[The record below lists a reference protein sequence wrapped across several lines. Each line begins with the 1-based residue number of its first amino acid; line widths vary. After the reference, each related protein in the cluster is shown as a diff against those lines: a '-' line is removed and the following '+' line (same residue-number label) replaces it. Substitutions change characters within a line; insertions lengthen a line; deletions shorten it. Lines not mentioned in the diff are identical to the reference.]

1 MLKKQIVIGLLLL
14 LGLLIRPHAQVK
26 KYGIKSG
33 IITFDLIL
41 KMGDM
46 NIVSKSVVTFD
57 DYGMKERKDTYSG
70 DQLKE
75 TFFSDGKELYLVIYA
90 ENTAYKRGQAYNGT
104 EYKVSWE
111 ELSRG
116 GGKSLDATK
125 LANIEVLG
133 KDCESYQIKSNN
145 STTIF
150 AGWQGICLL
159 MDTTTSGINSVL
171 KAVKFEENIPISSDT
186 FKVPAGFATKS

>member
-1 MLKKQIVIGLLLL
+1 MLKKQIVIGVLLVLS
-14 LGLLIRPHAQVK
+14 LLIRSHAQVK

-33 IITFDLIL
+33 IVTFELAL

-46 NIVSKSVVTFD
+46 NMVSKSVVTFD
-57 DYGMKERKDTYSG
+57 DYGLKERKDTYSD

-90 ENTAYKRGQAYNGT
+90 ENTAYKRGPAYNGT

-116 GGKSLDATK
+116 GGKSLDAIK
-125 LANIEVLG
+125 LANIEILG

-145 STTIF
+145 STTVF

-171 KAVKFEENIPISSDT
+171 KAVKFEENVPISSDM

>member
-1 MLKKQIVIGLLLL
+1 MLKKQIVIGLLLV

-33 IITFDLIL
+33 IVTFELAL
-41 KMGDM
+41 KMGAM

-57 DYGMKERKDTYSG
+57 DYGLKERKDTYEG

-75 TFFSDGKELYLVIYA
+75 SFFSDGSELYLIMYNEKSV
-90 ENTAYKRGQAYNGT
+90 YKRGKAYNGT
-104 EYKVSWE
+104 EYKVSWD

-125 LANIEVLG
+125 LANIEILG
-133 KDCESYQIKSNN
+133 KDCESYQIKTNN
-145 STTIF
+145 ATTIF

-171 KAVKFEENIPISSDT
+171 KAVKFEDNVPISSDM